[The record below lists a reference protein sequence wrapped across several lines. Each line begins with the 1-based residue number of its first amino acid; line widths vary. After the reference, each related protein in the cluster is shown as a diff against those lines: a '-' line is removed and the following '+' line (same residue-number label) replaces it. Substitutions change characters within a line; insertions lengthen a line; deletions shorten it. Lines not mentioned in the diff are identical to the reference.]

1 MKSLET
7 QDPRSSTVGSSS
19 GPLASTAEVH
29 PITAT
34 GSSAVDGTPSTG
46 LAGHSDTGL
55 ATQDG
60 SAVKEGS
67 TPTQASAGGG
77 GAGSLWRR
85 QGMLLWSEWIKPL
98 LIIALVMFSFRSA
111 VADWNDVPTG
121 SMKPTILEGDRI
133 FINKVAYDLKFPFTR
148 WRLAQWGDPEWGDVV
163 VLRSPEDNKRLVKRV
178 IGLPGDILEIRGMYL
193 YRNGEP
199 AHYLKRPENDFV
211 GVDIR
216 QGHTP
221 FYFNEDVSG
230 RQHPIMLT
238 LSTDEVRKYRA
249 LDPLSSFGQPFV
261 TPKNCRSVSGSD
273 DLKRLRDVRARRDSW
288 VCIVPD
294 AHFFVMGDNRN
305 NSRDSRYFGP
315 VNRAEILGQ
324 ATAVALSLDRN
335 DYYKPRWHRFFTPL
349 P

>member
-1 MKSLET
+1 MDT
-7 QDPRSSTVGSSS
+7 QDPAPSTQRPPAPGLTPPSAGAVVA
-19 GPLASTAEVH
+19 PTD
-29 PITAT
+29 P
-34 GSSAVDGTPSTG
+34 SAVAASSPAAENGKGPGTG
-46 LAGHSDTGL
+46 KG
-55 ATQDG
+55 
-60 SAVKEGS
+60 EGAAAES
-67 TPTQASAGGG
+67 P
-77 GAGSLWRR
+77 WRR
-85 QGMLLWSEWIKPL
+85 QGLLLWSEWIKPL

-148 WRLAQWGDPEWGDVV
+148 WRLAQWGDPAWGDVV

-199 AHYLKRPENDFV
+199 AHYLKRPEGDFI

-238 LSTDEVRKYRA
+238 LSTEEVRKYRA

-261 TPKNCRSVSGSD
+261 TPKNCRSPGGSE
-273 DLKRLRDVRARRDSW
+273 DLRRLRDVRARRDSW

-294 AHFFVMGDNRN
+294 SHYFVMGDNRN

-315 VNRAEILGQ
+315 VDRSEILGQ
-324 ATAVALSLDRN
+324 ATAVALSLNRN